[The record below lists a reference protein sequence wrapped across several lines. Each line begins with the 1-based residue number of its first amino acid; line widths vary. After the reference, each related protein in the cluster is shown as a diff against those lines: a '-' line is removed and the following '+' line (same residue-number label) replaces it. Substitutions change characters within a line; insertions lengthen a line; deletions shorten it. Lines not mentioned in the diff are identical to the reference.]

1 MAVKLLKIEQGSPEW
16 LNLRRLHRT
25 ASETPIVMQ
34 KSRYKA
40 PLALAREKRG
50 LDAPEKENK
59 AMKFGLTH
67 EAGVRLA
74 ISQKLGIG
82 FEPHVIVDGPYLASL
97 DGFNFD
103 CDTILEIKCPFRV
116 DSRDLLE
123 AREEKVPESHW
134 WQIQHQLMV
143 SEAKL
148 CHYVVRDAADGN
160 LITLEVKPS
169 KTAFSRIREEW
180 DLFWEAFMECPAE
193 ELIQFQEIPS
203 DLRSKVDD
211 FLRAKDMKEEGV
223 QMYNAA
229 REVLTEELPED
240 SEGFNLRVLHIEQ
253 RGSIDWKA
261 VEKAHPEINFEQY
274 RKPTKVVVRI
284 NDRRK

>member
-74 ISQKLGIG
+74 ISQKLGVG
-82 FEPHVIVDGPYLASL
+82 FEPHVLVDGPYLASL

-123 AREEKVPESHW
+123 AREEKVPKSHW

-143 SEAKL
+143 SGAEL